1 VRTATRKTPYFDG
14 TEMVAMSLVGQSGDM
29 AQLPAPLRALIGLVA
44 TVTQD
49 GHELSDKTVELSV
62 QAVSNALQLSL
73 RAQQHYAA
81 LTVRGDELLAQM
93 RGGPPDDAPDWA
105 RFDDEEPAAP
115 DATVGAQASADS
127 RTDESSVSKNTDDQ
141 LPTHL
146 LGAIGR
152 GVRRSSSSAAKSPT
166 TQPVKAA
173 KTAKTATAT
182 AAAAAAAAAAA
193 KSPTTQPVKPAKAA
207 AAAAAKA
214 AKATKS
220 AAPKPAQQT
229 KAAAPSTRRARP
241 TGAKTITAPRNGRLS
256 AFDQTTEH
264 GDDGATWPE
273 SDMVDGASD

>member
-1 VRTATRKTPYFDG
+1 
-14 TEMVAMSLVGQSGDM
+14 MVAMSLVGQSGDM

-115 DATVGAQASADS
+115 DATDGAPASADS
-127 RTDESSVSKNTDDQ
+127 RTDESSFSNNTGDQ

-152 GVRRSSSSAAKSPT
+152 GVRRSSSAAAKSPT
-166 TQPVKAA
+166 TQPVKAAKAA

-182 AAAAAAAAAAA
+182 AAAE
-193 KSPTTQPVKPAKAA
+193 SPTTQPVKPAKTAA
-207 AAAAAKA
+207 AAKAAKA

-220 AAPKPAQQT
+220 AALKPAQQT

-256 AFDQTTEH
+256 AFDQTTDH

-273 SDMVDGASD
+273 SDMVDGTSD